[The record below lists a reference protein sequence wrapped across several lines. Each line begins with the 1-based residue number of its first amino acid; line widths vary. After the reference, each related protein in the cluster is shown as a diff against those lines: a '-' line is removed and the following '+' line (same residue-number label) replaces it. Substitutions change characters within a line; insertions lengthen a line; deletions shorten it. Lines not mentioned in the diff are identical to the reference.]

1 MSESGNNVRGNKYPH
16 FGSSLTKLKLKFI
29 FKGAHTA
36 FDFFPFANLLLA
48 CSVQTGLLRFEL
60 SLWLILF
67 GNLLPILFNYD
78 FVEY

>member
-1 MSESGNNVRGNKYPH
+1 M
-16 FGSSLTKLKLKFI
+16 
-29 FKGAHTA
+29 A

-48 CSVQTGLLRFEL
+48 CNVQTGLLSFEL

-78 FVEY
+78 FVE